1 MASPVLAQ
9 RGYRSSQ
16 QEGQLIKL
24 HKLQTELPGTH
35 GKVHTSSSLLVK
47 SGEWISAEG
56 IPAGEPITLVCGF
69 MNGGSSRVNVTS
81 LSGLATDQYNFMQSL
96 FEINAV
102 EVGYE
107 ADPAKGTSE
116 LSMQLSFTVP
126 TSFKAQ
132 DPTFTGFPY
141 TLRIAGVVFY
151 NERSSRYS
159 TTFFNETVLIVAPR
173 SAQIDTPSLLPYI
186 LGPIAVLAFL
196 YMLIDAVPQLN
207 ELRGIIKAPVSIAAV
222 SSNNK
227 PTLAESSKSSDEP
240 QFSIL
245 ANKSDKKTKK
255 TN

>member
-1 MASPVLAQ
+1 VSSTAFAQ
-9 RGYRSSQ
+9 NGYRSIPH
-16 QEGQLIKL
+16 EVKL
-24 HKLQTELPGTH
+24 HKLQTELPGAH
-35 GKVHTSSSLLVK
+35 GKVQTSSALLVK
-47 SGEWISAEG
+47 SGEWISPEA

-69 MNGGSSRVNVTS
+69 INGGSTRVNVTS

-126 TSFKAQ
+126 TSFKVQ
-132 DPTFTGFPY
+132 DPSFSGFPY

-159 TTFFNETVLIVAPR
+159 TTFFNETVMIVAPR
-173 SAQIDTPSLLPYI
+173 NSQIDTPSLLPYI
-186 LGPIAVLAFL
+186 LGPIAVFAFL
-196 YMLIDAVPQLN
+196 YMIMDAVPQLG
-207 ELRGIIKAPVSIAAV
+207 EIRGALKDSISISANTGSAAKL
-222 SSNNK
+222 SSD
-227 PTLAESSKSSDEP
+227 ESSKSSSDSSDDIP
-240 QFSIL
+240 FSIL
-245 ANKSDKKTKK
+245 TGKKAK